1 MTKRE
6 FIRAVPTTALDVQE
20 KQDEQAR
27 LAYEMRQD
35 GKSWYSIAKAL
46 GLTES
51 AASQSV
57 SRAMEQAA
65 GYVSEQAKRNLL
77 ALEVS
82 RLDRLQEV
90 VWPQAMQGN
99 LRAMD
104 MALRIIMARAK
115 VQQLDVIPDTS
126 ITNNTLVVTG
136 SSEEYVAALRAIAGV
151 GQ

>member
-90 VWPQAMQGN
+90 AWPQAMQGN
-99 LRAMD
+99 LRMMD

>member
-77 ALEVS
+77 ALEVT

>member
-1 MTKRE
+1 VTKRE

-90 VWPQAMQGN
+90 AWPQAMQGN
-99 LRAMD
+99 LRMMD

>member
-1 MTKRE
+1 
-6 FIRAVPTTALDVQE
+6 VPTTALDVQE

-77 ALEVS
+77 ALEVT

>member
-1 MTKRE
+1 MAKRPYV
-6 FIRAVPTTALDVQE
+6 RAVPTTDLE
-20 KQDEQAR
+20 CRRRKTRRAR

-35 GKSWYSIAKAL
+35 GKSWYSIAKTL

-51 AASQSV
+51 AASHSV
-57 SRAMEQAA
+57 ARAMEQAA
-65 GYVSEQAKRNLL
+65 AYVSEQAKKQLL
-77 ALEVS
+77 ELEVA

-90 VWPQAMQGN
+90 VWPTAMQGN

-115 VQQLDVIPDTS
+115 VLQLDTIPETS
-126 ITNNTLVVTG
+126 ITNNTLVVSG

-151 GQ
+151 SQ